1 MEKKCEGC
9 GTILQTTD
17 NQAPGYVPD
26 LSMDY
31 CQRCFRMIHYDK
43 HTETNV
49 EPLVTLKALENV
61 EGDFFWIIDVMDLE
75 TSLNSAFIDFY
86 HNRECTII
94 LNKCDLLPEAMTE
107 EKLLN
112 YICERIDELKINCN
126 KIIIRGMGRH
136 FLEDFAFIADTGNR
150 MIFTGVANAG
160 KSTVINHLLKENRLT
175 ANRHPSTTLNFNE
188 VETPYGTV
196 VDTVGLVLNNSVQ
209 AYLDSNDLKK
219 VVPSKAVNPTVYQ
232 LNGNQTISIGGLCRM
247 DFYNCE
253 DFTAVLY
260 LSSECPLHRTKTSN
274 ATALW
279 KNHFGKELTPTLIGS
294 NGFTEMKKTT
304 FRKKEYKQDICIAG
318 LGWVCLSGKF
328 DRAVVFTDSQI
339 AVYSRK
345 AMI

>member
-150 MIFTGVANAG
+150 MIFTLHFFLSIFYNLDIFLQFYVFPFF
-160 KSTVINHLLKENRLT
+160 KICIYYFFTIFCFMRL
-175 ANRHPSTTLNFNE
+175 F
-188 VETPYGTV
+188 
-196 VDTVGLVLNNSVQ
+196 
-209 AYLDSNDLKK
+209 
-219 VVPSKAVNPTVYQ
+219 
-232 LNGNQTISIGGLCRM
+232 QTINAKIMTKIAFYIFIIFFFCISITIG
-247 DFYNCE
+247 Y
-253 DFTAVLY
+253 
-260 LSSECPLHRTKTSN
+260 RTK
-274 ATALW
+274 
-279 KNHFGKELTPTLIGS
+279 FYI
-294 NGFTEMKKTT
+294 F
-304 FRKKEYKQDICIAG
+304 I
-318 LGWVCLSGKF
+318 
-328 DRAVVFTDSQI
+328 
-339 AVYSRK
+339 
-345 AMI
+345 